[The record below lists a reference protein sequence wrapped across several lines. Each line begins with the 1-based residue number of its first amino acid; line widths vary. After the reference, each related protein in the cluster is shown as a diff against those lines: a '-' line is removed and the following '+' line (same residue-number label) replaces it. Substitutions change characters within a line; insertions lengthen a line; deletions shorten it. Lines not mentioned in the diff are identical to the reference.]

1 MNGIEAR
8 GFARKNDDGRNAD
21 RRLANRRLQPL
32 GHLTAV
38 RNLTLR
44 WWRVPTPGHVDRSR
58 EGVIVRD
65 LIRAGRIALRSTIA
79 GQDAGVH
86 KGTAH
91 KAGTIQTSWKNCDHQ
106 RNTVIDPDA
115 QRRALDA
122 VLATRQANANANASA
137 AAETRE
143 LLREDINRLQKEVLI
158 TSSIAAEV
166 FFALLASDPER
177 AWHVSESV
185 LLQHEKYRN
194 DSRFPNIRDLLS
206 TFSRVS

>member
-1 MNGIEAR
+1 M
-8 GFARKNDDGRNAD
+8 
-21 RRLANRRLQPL
+21 
-32 GHLTAV
+32 
-38 RNLTLR
+38 
-44 WWRVPTPGHVDRSR
+44 PTSWC
-58 EGVIVRD
+58 
-65 LIRAGRIALRSTIA
+65 IALRSTIA
-79 GQDAGVH
+79 GRNAGVH

-122 VLATRQANANANASA
+122 VLATRQGNANASA

-143 LLREDINRLQKEVLI
+143 LLREDIDRLQKEVLI

-166 FFALLASDPER
+166 LSALLASDPER
-177 AWHVSESV
+177 AWRVSESV